1 MPRLPQVSPDFLE
14 KQSTTI
20 FPGGDRRVHF
30 DKFLREMRAGDEIY
44 LYDNSQQ
51 QPEDRLAD
59 VMPKPVRH
67 CRVGPTGEVESVEV
81 P

>member
-1 MPRLPQVSPDFLE
+1 M
-14 KQSTTI
+14 
-20 FPGGDRRVHF
+20 HF

-59 VMPKPVRH
+59 VVPNAANFPAL
-67 CRVGPTGEVESVEV
+67 PTQAELFNL
-81 P
+81 